1 MHKNQYA
8 GVSPLSA
15 EVAISWTVS
24 LGKSLM
30 ALRSPQWAVK
40 LPDLSVRN
48 IPCSPF
54 LSVSLKKRGGRTTGC
69 CARASSWLSSAE
81 DAAFPALGC
90 GFGARWS
97 PAGGRKGALGGL
109 VSVHGECGCQTAPP
123 DNSGWAKLFQ
133 CICGEHCGQSSGEVT
148 DDFPS
153 SSYRWV
159 LIINRSVGIP

>member
-30 ALRSPQWAVK
+30 ALRSPQRAVK

-54 LSVSLKKRGGRTTGC
+54 LSVSLKKEEGGPR
-69 CARASSWLSSAE
+69 
-81 DAAFPALGC
+81 DAVQERALGC
-90 GFGARWS
+90 PPQKMQRFLRLAVVLVLAGVWQAEGRVRW
-97 PAGGRKGALGGL
+97 
-109 VSVHGECGCQTAPP
+109 E
-123 DNSGWAKLFQ
+123 D
-133 CICGEHCGQSSGEVT
+133 
-148 DDFPS
+148 
-153 SSYRWV
+153 
-159 LIINRSVGIP
+159 